1 MSHQTIQPE
10 TGKTPRSQSVA
21 AAVDSLAALRV
32 ELTESSVVELA
43 EELPRMDLGDQAVR
57 FRLLPK
63 DRALAVFEE
72 LDTVHQQELL
82 DALKTETVRDLLD
95 SMEADDRAKLFDEMP
110 AMVATRLQEQ
120 LSPSERRST
129 AQLLGYDPESAGR
142 IMTPDYVSL
151 RASMIAADAIERIRH
166 LRTRPRHL
174 DILPVTDG
182 RRKVIGTVA
191 LPDLVAADPD
201 TVVADLMAEDH
212 HQVRTDTDQEE
223 AARLVQEANLAAL
236 PVVDHED
243 RLVGLITF
251 DDAMEILEA
260 EDTED
265 AARAGAAEPLER
277 PYLSAGVFMLARK
290 RAFWLLLL
298 GIAGTLTV
306 SVLDYYEA
314 ALEQA
319 TVLAVFI
326 SLLTGVGG
334 NSGSQASAVIIRAM
348 AVGEVRFSDTIRII
362 WREGRV
368 GVLLGALLALVGG
381 PIVGLVY
388 GPDIGLIIALTLL
401 AICTWSTFV
410 GASLPLIAKKVGIDP
425 AVISAPMV
433 STLCDAT
440 GLVLYF
446 SIAAVVLGPLL

>member
-1 MSHQTIQPE
+1 M
-10 TGKTPRSQSVA
+10 
-21 AAVDSLAALRV
+21 DSLAALRA
-32 ELTESSVVELA
+32 ELSESSAVELA
-43 EELPRMDLGDQAVR
+43 EELPRMELADQAVR

-72 LDTVHQQELL
+72 LDTYHQQELL

-95 SMEADDRAKLFDEMP
+95 SMEADDRAKLFEEMP
-110 AMVATRLQEQ
+110 AMVATRLQAQ
-120 LSPSERRST
+120 LSPSERLST
-129 AQLLGYDPESAGR
+129 ARLLGYDPESAGR
-142 IMTPDYVSL
+142 IMTPDFVSL

-166 LRTRPRHL
+166 LRSRPRHL

-182 RRKVIGTVA
+182 RRKLLGTVA

-201 TVVADLMAEDH
+201 TVVHDLMADDH
-212 HQVRTDTDQEE
+212 HMVRTDTDQEE
-223 AARLVQEANLAAL
+223 AARLVQDANLAAL
-236 PVVDHED
+236 PVVDHDD

-251 DDAMEILEA
+251 DDAMEVLEA

-265 AARAGAAEPLER
+265 AARSGGSEPLER

-298 GIAGTLTV
+298 ALAGILTV
-306 SVLDYYEA
+306 SVLNYYEA
-314 ALEQA
+314 ALERV

-334 NSGSQASAVIIRAM
+334 NSGSQASAVVIRAM
-348 AVGEVRFSDTIRII
+348 AVGEIRFSDTFRIV

-368 GVLLGALLALVGG
+368 GLMLGAMLAIVGG
-381 PIVGLVY
+381 PLVGLAY

-401 AICTWSTFV
+401 TICTWSTFV
-410 GASLPLIAKKVGIDP
+410 GAFLPLIAKKVGIDP

-446 SIAAVVLGPLL
+446 SIAAAVLGPLM

>member
-1 MSHQTIQPE
+1 MPQTIQPIS
-10 TGKTPRSQSVA
+10 PA
-21 AAVDSLAALRV
+21 AIDTLAALRRELADVSIV
-32 ELTESSVVELA
+32 ELS
-43 EELPRMDLGDQAVR
+43 EELPRMDLADQAVR

-72 LDTVHQQELL
+72 LDPVHQQELL

-110 AMVATRLQEQ
+110 AMVATRFQGR
-120 LSPSERRST
+120 LSPAERRST
-129 AQLLGYDPESAGR
+129 AQLLGYDSESAGR

-174 DILPVTDG
+174 DVLPVTDG
-182 RRKVIGTVA
+182 HRKLLGTVA

-201 TVVADLMAEDH
+201 RIVAELMAEDIH
-212 HQVRTDTDQEE
+212 FVHTDTDQEE
-223 AARLVQEANLAAL
+223 AARLIQDANLAAL

-251 DDAMEILEA
+251 DDAMEVLEA

-265 AARAGAAEPLER
+265 AARSGGAEPLER
-277 PYLSAGVFMLARK
+277 PYLSAGVFILARK
-290 RAFWLLLL
+290 RALWLLLL
-298 GIAGTLTV
+298 AVAGILTV
-306 SVLDYYEA
+306 SVLNYYEA
-314 ALEQA
+314 ALEQV

-334 NSGSQASAVIIRAM
+334 NSGSQASAVVIRAM
-348 AVGEVRFSDTIRII
+348 AVGEVRFSDTFKII

-368 GVLLGALLALVGG
+368 GLMLGAMLGTVGG
-381 PIVGLVY
+381 PVVAVAY

-401 AICTWSTFV
+401 SICTWSTFV
-410 GASLPLIAKKVGIDP
+410 GAFLPLIARKAGIDP

-446 SIAAVVLGPLL
+446 SIAAAVLGPLS

>member
-1 MSHQTIQPE
+1 MSHQTVQPI
-10 TGKTPRSQSVA
+10 SLA
-21 AAVDSLAALRV
+21 AMDSLAALRA
-32 ELTESSVVELA
+32 ELSESSAIELA
-43 EELPRMDLGDQAVR
+43 EELPRMELADQAVR

-72 LDTVHQQELL
+72 LDPYHQQELL

-95 SMEADDRAKLFDEMP
+95 SMEADDRARLFDEMP
-110 AMVATRLQEQ
+110 AMVATRLQAQ
-120 LSPSERRST
+120 LSPAERRST
-129 AQLLGYDPESAGR
+129 AQLLGYDADSAGR

-151 RASMIAADAIERIRH
+151 RASMSAAAAIERIRH
-166 LRTRPRHL
+166 LRERPRHL

-182 RRKVIGTVA
+182 HRKLLGTVA

-201 TVVADLMAEDH
+201 TIVHDLMADDH
-212 HQVRTDTDQEE
+212 HMVRTDTDREE
-223 AARLVQEANLAAL
+223 SARLVQDANLAAL

-265 AARAGAAEPLER
+265 AARSGGAEPLER

-298 GIAGTLTV
+298 GVAGILTV
-306 SVLDYYEA
+306 SVLNYYEA
-314 ALEQA
+314 ALEQV

-334 NSGSQASAVIIRAM
+334 NSGSQASAVVIRAM
-348 AVGEVRFSDTIRII
+348 AVGEIRFSDTVRIV

-368 GVLLGALLALVGG
+368 GFVLGAMLAIVGG
-381 PIVGLVY
+381 PLVGFVY

-410 GASLPLIAKKVGIDP
+410 GAFLPLIAKKVGIDP

-446 SIAAVVLGPLL
+446 SIAAAVLGPLM

>member
-1 MSHQTIQPE
+1 MPNQTIQPIS
-10 TGKTPRSQSVA
+10 PA
-21 AAVDSLAALRV
+21 AMDSLAALRADLA
-32 ELTESSVVELA
+32 EASVVELA
-43 EELPRMDLGDQAVR
+43 EELPRMELADQAVR

-110 AMVATRLQEQ
+110 AVVATRLQEQ
-120 LSPSERRST
+120 LSPAERRST

-151 RASMIAADAIERIRH
+151 RASMNAAAAIERIRH
-166 LRTRPRHL
+166 LRSRPRHL

-182 RRKVIGTVA
+182 HRKLIGTVA

-201 TVVADLMAEDH
+201 AIVADLMAEDH
-212 HQVRTDTDQEE
+212 HVVVTDTDQEE

-265 AARAGAAEPLER
+265 AARYGSAEPLER

-290 RAFWLLLL
+290 RAFWLLILA
-298 GIAGTLTV
+298 IAGTLTV
-306 SVLDYYEA
+306 SVLDHYEA
-314 ALEQA
+314 ELSNA
-319 TVLAVFI
+319 TVLALFVP
-326 SLLTGVGG
+326 LLTGAGG
-334 NSGSQASAVIIRAM
+334 NSGSQASAMIIRAM
-348 AVGEVRFSDTIRII
+348 AVGEVRFSDFFKIV

-368 GVLLGALLALVGG
+368 GILLGAMLGLIGG
-381 PIVGLVY
+381 PVVGFMY
-388 GPDIGLIIALTLL
+388 GPKIGVIIAVTLL
-401 AICTWSTFV
+401 LICTWSTLAGSF
-410 GASLPLIAKKVGIDP
+410 LPLVAKKVGVDP
-425 AVISAPMV
+425 AVVSAPMI

-440 GLVLYF
+440 GLIIYF
-446 SIAAVVLGPLL
+446 SIATLVLGPMM

>member
-1 MSHQTIQPE
+1 MSQTIHPIS
-10 TGKTPRSQSVA
+10 P
-21 AAVDSLAALRV
+21 AAVDELAALRL
-32 ELTESSVVELA
+32 ELADSSTVELA
-43 EELPRMDLGDQAVR
+43 EELPRVDLADQAVR

-110 AMVATRLQEQ
+110 AMVATRFQAQ
-120 LSPSERRST
+120 LSPAERLST
-129 AQLLGYDPESAGR
+129 ARLLGYDPESAGR

-151 RASMIAADAIERIRH
+151 RASMSAAAAIERIRH
-166 LRTRPRHL
+166 LRERPRHL
-174 DILPVTDG
+174 DVLPVTDG
-182 RRKVIGTVA
+182 HRKLLGTVA
-191 LPDLVAADPD
+191 LPDLVAADPESE
-201 TVVADLMAEDH
+201 VAALMAEDH

-223 AARLVQEANLAAL
+223 AARLIQEANLAAL

-251 DDAMEILEA
+251 DDAMEVLEA

-265 AARAGAAEPLER
+265 AARSGGSEPLER
-277 PYLSAGVFMLARK
+277 PYLSAGVFILARK
-290 RAFWLLLL
+290 RAVWLLLL
-298 GIAGTLTV
+298 GLAGTLTV
-306 SVLDYYEA
+306 SVLSYYEA
-314 ALEQA
+314 ALEEV

-348 AVGEVRFSDTIRII
+348 AVGEVRFSDTIKII

-368 GVLLGALLALVGG
+368 GVLLGAMLAIVGG
-381 PIVGLVY
+381 PLVGFFY
-388 GPDIGLIIALTLL
+388 GPDIGLVIALTLL
-401 AICTWSTFV
+401 TICTWSTFV
-410 GASLPLIAKKVGIDP
+410 GSFLPLIARKVRIDP

-446 SIAAVVLGPLL
+446 SIAAFVLGPLM

>member
-1 MSHQTIQPE
+1 MTNQTIQPIS
-10 TGKTPRSQSVA
+10 PA
-21 AAVDSLAALRV
+21 AMDSLAALRAD
-32 ELTESSVVELA
+32 LTEASAVELA
-43 EELPRMDLGDQAVR
+43 EELPRMELADQAVR

-110 AMVATRLQEQ
+110 AMVATRLQSQ

-151 RASMIAADAIERIRH
+151 RASMNAAAAIERIRH
-166 LRTRPRHL
+166 LRSRPRHL

-182 RRKVIGTVA
+182 HRKFIGTVA

-201 TVVADLMAEDH
+201 TIVAELMAEDDH
-212 HQVRTDTDQEE
+212 LVATDTDQEE
-223 AARLVQEANLAAL
+223 AARLIQEANLAAL
-236 PVVDHED
+236 PVVDHEG

-251 DDAMEILEA
+251 DDAMEVLEA

-265 AARAGAAEPLER
+265 AARYGSAEPLER

-290 RAFWLLLL
+290 RAFWLLILA
-298 GIAGTLTV
+298 IAGTLTV
-306 SVLDYYEA
+306 SVLDHYEA
-314 ALEQA
+314 ELSNA
-319 TVLAVFI
+319 TVLALFVP
-326 SLLTGVGG
+326 LLTGAGG
-334 NSGSQASAVIIRAM
+334 NSGSQASAMIIRAM
-348 AVGEVRFSDTIRII
+348 AVGEVRFSDFFKII

-368 GVLLGALLALVGG
+368 GILLGTMLGLIGG
-381 PIVGLVY
+381 PVVGFMY
-388 GPDIGLIIALTLL
+388 GPPIGVIIALTLL
-401 AICTWSTFV
+401 LVCTWSTLAGSF
-410 GASLPLIAKKVGIDP
+410 LPLVAKKAGVDP
-425 AVISAPMV
+425 AVVSAPMI

-440 GLVLYF
+440 GLIIYF
-446 SIAAVVLGPLL
+446 TIAMMVLGPMA